1 MVVSRRFAQVSSDDE
16 DDVPLT
22 RFKGG
27 NSRSP
32 EVSMEGKRRKR
43 KPVKLYEDDDEDDAE
58 EKEAERKR
66 KRRGRKEEDEEE
78 EMPPERE
85 EEKPDDAMP
94 IGEAVKVTGKGKG
107 RRTHFTQFEY
117 DNNIY
122 ELEDPVLLVPEDN
135 KQKPYVAIIKDIT
148 QTKDGSMMILGQ
160 WFYRPE
166 EAEKKGGGNW
176 DSSDTRELFYSFHRD
191 EVPAESVMHRCVV
204 YFVPAHKQLPKRQN
218 HPGFI
223 VRKVY
228 DTVEKKLWK
237 LTDKDY
243 EDSKQ
248 HEIDLLVEKTM
259 SQIGDLPDLEPEE
272 VPADL
277 ENPWKGK
284 RSFRKPNIAPVDV
297 RKEDDASLKPETPG
311 SVMGILSEYHSI
323 LEKFDSLTGD
333 THRDK
338 CLGKLLEAVQQI
350 CYTADNKQAG
360 DEAKVVSD
368 EANVGS
374 DVAMVD
380 ADEAKVGSDVS
391 RVEQDEKDTM
401 AENGSHENPSKGEN
415 FLWPDAAVPPVCALE
430 QALHDALASDYHKY
444 NQKMR
449 TLVFNLK
456 NTALLARRLLNGEL
470 EPVKIL
476 NMSPT
481 ELKEGL
487 TAEETEKKEPDD
499 AERMQMT
506 DARCSRCSQIKVGLR
521 DIIQAGHGDRYQLEC
536 IACGHSWYASR
547 DEVSTMTIDTEKPA
561 QVTENEDVE
570 MSLASPRE
578 AEKKATD
585 ESLKTTNDSNADNNL
600 EAAEKPE

>member
-1 MVVSRRFAQVSSDDE
+1 MVVVSRRFAQVSSDDE
-16 DDVPLT
+16 DDLPI
-22 RFKGG
+22 RRSKGR
-27 NSRSP
+27 NSTSP
-32 EVSMEGKRRKR
+32 EEMEGKRRKR
-43 KPVKLYEDDDEDDAE
+43 KKVKLYEDDDDDVE
-58 EKEAERKR
+58 EERKR
-66 KRRGRKEEDEEE
+66 NRRGRKEEEEEEEEEDEEMVPEDDDEVEEEEDEEE
-78 EMPPERE
+78 KEDEE
-85 EEKPDDAMP
+85 EEKPDDASP
-94 IGEAVKVTGKGKG
+94 VGELVKVTGKGKG
-107 RRTHFTQFEY
+107 KRTHFTQFEY
-117 DNNIY
+117 DGNKY
-122 ELEDPVLLVPEDN
+122 ELEDPVLLVPED
-135 KQKPYVAIIKDIT
+135 KSQKPYVAIIKDIT

-176 DSSDTRELFYSFHRD
+176 LSSDTRELFYSFHRD

-243 EDSKQ
+243 EDTKQ

-259 SQIGDLPDLEPEE
+259 SRLGDLPDLEPEE
-272 VPADL
+272 MPGDQ
-277 ENPWKGK
+277 ENLLKSK
-284 RSFRKPNIAPVDV
+284 RSFRKFNIPPLDI
-297 RKEDDASLKPETPG
+297 RKEEDAFQRAETPG
-311 SVMGILSEYHSI
+311 SGAGISSEHHAI

-338 CLGKLLEAVQQI
+338 WLAKLLEAVQNI
-350 CYTADNKQAG
+350 CFSPENKQAD
-360 DEAKVVSD
+360 DEAK
-368 EANVGS
+368 
-374 DVAMVD
+374 
-380 ADEAKVGSDVS
+380 
-391 RVEQDEKDTM
+391 T
-401 AENGSHENPSKGEN
+401 ENEGER
-415 FLWPDAAVPPVCALE
+415 FLWPDAAVPRVCALE
-430 QALHDALASDYHKY
+430 LALHASLASDYHKY

-456 NTALLARRLLNGEL
+456 NTELLARRLLNGEL
-470 EPVKIL
+470 EPAKIL

-487 TAEETEKKEPDD
+487 TAEETATKEPDD

-506 DARCSRCSQIKVGLR
+506 DARCSRCSQIKVGLI

-547 DEVSTMTIDTEKPA
+547 DEVSTMTINTEKPVKGKESEDAEKNLTSPRDTEKPMDA
-561 QVTENEDVE
+561 TNE
-570 MSLASPRE
+570 
-578 AEKKATD
+578 
-585 ESLKTTNDSNADNNL
+585 SNADNNP
-600 EAAEKPE
+600 EATKKPE